1 MIVYDTQVRTRYG
14 EVDMMGFFYHAHYVE
29 LFETGRTELM
39 RHIGFSYAAV
49 EALGVMMP
57 VLQVHIDY
65 KNPAHYDD
73 TLTIRTTM
81 AELPRVKVKF
91 DYEVFRGDGDS
102 MELIT
107 TGSVTLAF
115 MHSNTHRPTRCPQ
128 PLLDAITAHFN
139 CNISNI

>member
-1 MIVYDTQVRTRYG
+1 MIIYDTQVRTRYG

-29 LFETGRTELM
+29 LFETGRIELM
-39 RHIGFSYAAV
+39 RHIGFPYAAI
-49 EALGVMMP
+49 EASGVMMP

-73 TLTIRTTM
+73 LLTIRTTM
-81 AELPRVKVKF
+81 REAPRVKVTF
-91 DYEVFRGDGDS
+91 HYEVFRGEGDN

-115 MHSNTHRPTRCPQ
+115 MHSTTHRPTRCPK
-128 PLLDAITAHFN
+128 PLLDLVEPYFK
-139 CNISNI
+139 